1 MNKIFNIHRLLI
13 TLRWDLLAYW
23 KKYVRNVLGLAFA
36 FAFICIVHQYNW
48 HENTP
53 EAQMQLTD
61 VYLSNISGTFFCV
74 AFLLFLVCGASIFN
88 NMRTKQ
94 SRATFL
100 MLPASNLEKFVSRF
114 LWVTVGCLVML
125 LASLVITDVIQYVFS
140 WFITPHMH
148 GSLTASFF
156 EEIFCSK
163 SLDSSSDAIVVN
175 HHSVMSN
182 YFPKWALM
190 FSVLAYCHS
199 FFTLGGSIFRKYTVI
214 LTVVSSFVLM
224 FLLTIV
230 FNLIGS
236 DTVVYF
242 IKDLGPYNIGYVMI
256 VLCII
261 LSVFNYWLSYKLF
274 TRMQVIN
281 NKWLN

>member
-1 MNKIFNIHRLLI
+1 MNKIFDIHRLLI
-13 TLRWDLLAYW
+13 TLRWDLLVYW

-36 FAFICIVHQYNW
+36 FAFICIVQQYNW
-48 HENTP
+48 HDNTP
-53 EAQMQLTD
+53 EEQMQLTD
-61 VYLSNISGTFFCV
+61 VYLSNISGTFFFV
-74 AFLLFLVCGASIFN
+74 GFLLFLVCGASIFN

-125 LASLVITDVIQYVFS
+125 FSSLVITDVIQYVFS

-148 GSLTASFF
+148 GSLTVSFF
-156 EEIFCSK
+156 EELFCSK
-163 SLDSSSDAIVVN
+163 SMDTSNIIMVDHQSVKVNYYSMWVLVV
-175 HHSVMSN
+175 S
-182 YFPKWALM
+182 FL
-190 FSVLAYCHS
+190 FFCHS

-214 LTVVSSFVLM
+214 LTVVSSFVLI
-224 FLLTIV
+224 FLLAVV
-230 FNLIGS
+230 FNLIGG
-236 DTVVYF
+236 DLVVYF
-242 IKDLGPYNIGYVMI
+242 VEDLGPYKTGYVMI
-256 VLCII
+256 VLFII
-261 LSVFNYWLSYKLF
+261 LAVFNYWLSYKLF

>member
-1 MNKIFNIHRLLI
+1 MNKIFDIHRLLI
-13 TLRWDLLAYW
+13 TLRWDLLVYW

-36 FAFICIVHQYNW
+36 FAFICIVQQYNW

-53 EAQMQLTD
+53 EEQMQLTD
-61 VYLSNISGTFFCV
+61 VYLSNISGTFFFV
-74 AFLLFLVCGASIFN
+74 GFLLFLVCGASIFN

-125 LASLVITDVIQYVFS
+125 FSSLVITDVIQYVFS

-148 GSLTASFF
+148 GSLTVSFF
-156 EEIFCSK
+156 EELFCSK
-163 SLDSSSDAIVVN
+163 NMDTSNIIMVD
-175 HHSVMSN
+175 HQSVMAN
-182 YFPKWALM
+182 YFPMW
-190 FSVLAYCHS
+190 VLVVSFLVFCHS

-214 LTVVSSFVLM
+214 LTVVSSFVLVF
-224 FLLTIV
+224 FLAVV
-230 FNLIGS
+230 FNLIGG
-236 DTVVYF
+236 DMVVYF
-242 IKDLGPYNIGYVMI
+242 IKDLGPYKTGYVMI
-256 VLCII
+256 VLFII
-261 LSVFNYWLSYKLF
+261 LAVFNYWLSYKLF